1 MAFHILGPSAC
12 ECNTTSISSCQT
24 AYFRFALGPVWPSR
38 LAKGLRPQR
47 ALCRRA
53 CAPFGQRHSRRVHLT
68 CAFESTT
75 GQPRGVRYKWLRSC
89 LFEVIVR
96 VTFSQSAKRGHAQ
109 SRSEAGSMG
118 GSCGESESDIDTGA
132 VWHGRAQM
140 HRGGRWCPCGSML
153 PVSHCS
159 LKRCSSHPMLWGNLS
174 HGGYPEEPPQGHA
187 VAKLSRNGGR

>member
-1 MAFHILGPSAC
+1 MNA
-12 ECNTTSISSCQT
+12 TQQ
-24 AYFRFALGPVWPSR
+24 AYLHVRPHFRYALGPVWPSR

-118 GSCGESESDIDTGA
+118 ESCGESESDIDTGA

-140 HRGGRWCPCGSML
+140 HRGGAGVHVGPCFRLAIAHSS
-153 PVSHCS
+153 VAAHI
-159 LKRCSSHPMLWGNLS
+159 RCCG
-174 HGGYPEEPPQGHA
+174 A
-187 VAKLSRNGGR
+187 I